1 MSKTALGLDKNTSAL
16 IAYVLGWISG
26 LAVILIEK
34 DDEFVRFHAMQSIIT
49 FGALTLLSIFAS
61 WIFYYFL
68 FFGSI
73 IHIAAVVL
81 WIILM
86 VKAYQGE
93 KFKLPVIGD
102 LAMQWMH
109 KI

>member
-16 IAYVLGWISG
+16 IAYALGWISG

-49 FGALTLLSIFAS
+49 FGALTLLSIFAG

-73 IHIAAVVL
+73 IHIATIVL
-81 WIILM
+81 WVILM

-93 KFKLPVIGD
+93 KFKLPVVGD
-102 LAMQWMH
+102 LAMQWLH